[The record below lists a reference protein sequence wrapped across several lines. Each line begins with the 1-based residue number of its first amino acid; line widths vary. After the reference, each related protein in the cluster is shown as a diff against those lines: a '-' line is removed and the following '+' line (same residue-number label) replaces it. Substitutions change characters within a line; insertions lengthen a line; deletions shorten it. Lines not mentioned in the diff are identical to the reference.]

1 MAALDT
7 AAVCG
12 TPAALRAQKDDT
24 ENSGRADVTLVLSD
38 NKYYLLVLGISIWMN
53 ITIN

>member
-12 TPAALRAQKDDT
+12 TPAAWRAQEDDT
-24 ENSGRADVTLVLSD
+24 ETSGKVDVALVLSD
-38 NKYYLLVLGISIWMN
+38 NKDYLLVLGTSI
-53 ITIN
+53 